1 MEENSEMNPLIRK
14 QLFDFFIM
22 FYSGLAVMLFYQIYE
37 AYQRRFHPRGFLLLL
52 EELLFWLFA
61 SLLVTS
67 FLYYSGYGA
76 ISFHSMIALLCGA
89 CAWRFFFGR
98 KISGILH
105 YCSRSTYG
113 IMKHIRNKS

>member
-1 MEENSEMNPLIRK
+1 MNPLIRE

-37 AYQRRFHPRGFLLLL
+37 AYQRRFHPKGLLLLL

-67 FLYYSGYGA
+67 FLYFSGYGA
-76 ISFHSMIALLCGA
+76 IRFHSLVALLCGA
-89 CAWRFFFGR
+89 CAWRLFFGR

-105 YCSRSTYG
+105 YCSRKYCG
-113 IMKHIRNKS
+113 IMKDIRNKS